1 MTFMVG
7 ILLVA
12 ANWGLRHSIYL
23 SILSAAAFNFF
34 FLPPILTFTVGDG
47 RNWIALLAF
56 LVTGIV
62 ASQLAERARREAKI
76 SRRRQRE
83 AERLYEFSQQMLVT
97 GNVIDLLNVLPQ
109 MIAATFN
116 LAGAAVYLRERDR
129 VYRSSPNYMD
139 VTAAELRDAA
149 FTRDHRRDE
158 ERDVTLIPILLGT
171 RPIGA
176 VGITGDGTSPEAL
189 DAVCGLAAIAI
200 ERAGAVETLTRVE
213 ASRESERLRNAL
225 LDSVAHELRTPL
237 TSITAAITSL
247 RSDPLLDKEQSA
259 EMMQV
264 IEEEAARL
272 DRLVGQAMEMA
283 ELDANDIKLDLRLHS
298 MREAVDLALEAVQG
312 PLKTHPVELRL
323 PDTLPLV
330 QMDLERIAKVL
341 QHLLENAAKYS
352 AEGSPIF
359 VSAEVAKG
367 QLVTSVADRGAGVD
381 DFERMMIFDK
391 FYRGQ
396 GQRYRVQGTGMGLA
410 IAKAIVEAHGGSIDV
425 TSQPSQGSVFSFY
438 LPLQHVRPI
447 ALELRQVGDVPSAAE
462 RLDQKNAGI
471 HLAAHDVDIVALVV
485 QRGRLRGHDLQV
497 RVEAADVSVV
507 EDLLCRLCRQRGLML
522 VFGLLL
528 ENTQRNQVVFH
539 LLKRGQRRLPV
550 VGDGLIV
557 AGVGLLGDRRSAACV
572 EDRLRQRRAD
582 RPQQTGRVEQVCE
595 GRCFD
600 PDRSVQRDCRIE
612 RGACDA
618 DAVVRLGDAPLG
630 GGDVGTALQKFGGQ
644 ARRNDRRTRIE
655 RSVGE
660 RERRRRFAEKN
671 GDGVF
676 ELRALQG
683 DVARLHF
690 GCLELRLRL
699 VYVGLRSDPAFKA
712 IVRDAV
718 GLFVVLHGIV
728 QQLLLGVRA
737 AGFEVVDGEFGLQA
751 QQDCLAVACA
761 CLRLFSRGAYGSA
774 NAAPDV
780 DLVVEIDG
788 KLDVADTVA
797 LRAVRVEVGAVRR
810 TRAAHRRRARLRRSD
825 TARRG

>member
-1 MTFMVG
+1 MRIFVRYSVSTATAAVIVAVYFRWLHVNDTTVALTFLVG

-34 FLPPILTFTVGDG
+34 FLPPVMTFTIGDT

-109 MIAATFN
+109 MIATTFN
-116 LAGAAVYLRERDR
+116 LTGAAVYLRQRDR

-225 LDSVAHELRTPL
+225 LDSVPHELRTPL

-247 RSDPLLDKEQSA
+247 RTDPLLDGAQSD
-259 EMMQV
+259 EMMQI

-272 DRLVGQAMEMA
+272 NRLVGQAMEMA
-283 ELDANDIKLDLRLHS
+283 DLDAHHIKLDLRPYP
-298 MREAVDLALEAVQG
+298 MREAVDLPLEAVQAQVRN
-312 PLKTHPVELRL
+312 HPVDIRL
-323 PDTLPLV
+323 PDSLPPV
-330 QMDLERIAKVL
+330 EMDLERIATVL

-396 GQRYRVQGTGMGLA
+396 GL
-410 IAKAIVEAHGGSIDV
+410 
-425 TSQPSQGSVFSFY
+425 
-438 LPLQHVRPI
+438 
-447 ALELRQVGDVPSAAE
+447 
-462 RLDQKNAGI
+462 
-471 HLAAHDVDIVALVV
+471 
-485 QRGRLRGHDLQV
+485 
-497 RVEAADVSVV
+497 
-507 EDLLCRLCRQRGLML
+507 
-522 VFGLLL
+522 
-528 ENTQRNQVVFH
+528 
-539 LLKRGQRRLPV
+539 
-550 VGDGLIV
+550 
-557 AGVGLLGDRRSAACV
+557 
-572 EDRLRQRRAD
+572 
-582 RPQQTGRVEQVCE
+582 
-595 GRCFD
+595 
-600 PDRSVQRDCRIE
+600 
-612 RGACDA
+612 
-618 DAVVRLGDAPLG
+618 
-630 GGDVGTALQKFGGQ
+630 
-644 ARRNDRRTRIE
+644 
-655 RSVGE
+655 
-660 RERRRRFAEKN
+660 
-671 GDGVF
+671 
-676 ELRALQG
+676 
-683 DVARLHF
+683 
-690 GCLELRLRL
+690 
-699 VYVGLRSDPAFKA
+699 
-712 IVRDAV
+712 
-718 GLFVVLHGIV
+718 
-728 QQLLLGVRA
+728 
-737 AGFEVVDGEFGLQA
+737 
-751 QQDCLAVACA
+751 
-761 CLRLFSRGAYGSA
+761 
-774 NAAPDV
+774 
-780 DLVVEIDG
+780 
-788 KLDVADTVA
+788 
-797 LRAVRVEVGAVRR
+797 
-810 TRAAHRRRARLRRSD
+810 
-825 TARRG
+825 